1 MAERK
6 LLVIENGEL
15 MVAQA
20 DKRGIHSL
28 LRKKSEPVKTIDGVV
43 REVVEF
49 LEHQMTV
56 EHSGRKADGFTA
68 VQFGELIRVIVF
80 KRDTLTTLVLVNPVI
95 ISESWWTRG
104 QKDSIT
110 KIEECFSIPDHAF
123 IVTRPKMV
131 KCRGLNLNGE
141 TVTIK
146 GRDNLARLLKHEVD
160 HLDGILIDEI
170 AERRLY

>member
-1 MAERK
+1 VDYTQRK
-6 LLVIENGEL
+6 LLVVEN
-15 MVAQA
+15 
-20 DKRGIHSL
+20 RL

-43 REVVEF
+43 REVAEF
-49 LEHQMTV
+49 LEYQMTL
-56 EHSGRKADGFTA
+56 EHYGRGASGFAA
-68 VQFGELIRVIVF
+68 VQFGELIRVIIF
-80 KRDTLTTLVLVNPVI
+80 KWDTLTNLVLVNPEI
-95 ISESWWTRG
+95 ISER
-104 QKDSIT
+104 DSVTIL
-110 KIEECFSIPDHAF
+110 EECFSIPDHAF

-146 GRDNLARLLKHEVD
+146 GRDSLARLLKHEVD